1 MALPRKLFFFLSV
14 MAGCLSDFVKAVP
27 GQQTSYTAILRRKSD
42 SKASVLFNLRSRPSY
57 SSSAWESNGQ
67 PLQPRRERLKQ
78 YSSPT
83 SLYQMSD
90 GFRQDDESVDYGPV
104 FVQEPENVIFPMDSG
119 EKKVAL
125 NCEARGFPGPS
136 YRWLRNGTE
145 IDLESDYRY
154 TLIDGNLII
163 SSPNEVKDSG
173 QYQCIASNTLGRVL
187 SREATLQFA
196 YLGNFSGRVRSAV
209 SVREGQGVVLMC
221 SPPHH
226 SPEIT
231 YSWVLN
237 EYPSFVAEDSRRF
250 ISQETGNLYISKAQA
265 SDVGSYICHVKN
277 VLTNT
282 RVMSPPT
289 PLTLRNDEDGSRP
302 QHPPRFG
309 DSGRPLQIG
318 PTQPS
323 YEGGAETGDPDPRQT
338 AHKRKTAR
346 ETSMISSSDPDDDG
360 EFASWRECMKHIPTK
375 RDFRLLIQE
384 VRDTCKTEIQV
395 LHKDFQQLTQRVE
408 DIDGEV
414 QTTKQD
420 IYRLQSQSVAQAAI
434 IRDLQRHVED
444 LDNRGRRN
452 NIRIKGLPEATG
464 TEDLPAVLQML
475 FNNILGAPSSNK
487 IEMDRAHRALRP
499 REKNTYMFLTVDSPV
514 PTISWRKVNGFIP
527 SKARLRKSQAVLEIP
542 NVQLEDAGAY
552 ECKAENSRGK
562 NAFRGQLQVYTQPQ
576 WIEKINDTQ
585 LDSGDQVHWECK
597 ASGKPRPIYR
607 WLKNGL
613 PLLPQNRLEM
623 VNGMLTIHNISQSDA
638 GMYQC
643 LAENIYGIIYG
654 SAELK
659 VLASAPS
666 FELNQRQKTIII
678 TKGKE
683 VIMECKPQ
691 ASPKPAIS
699 WMKGDRAVRQNKRV
713 AVLPD
718 GSLRILNASKSDEGK
733 YTCRGENVF
742 GSAEITTVVSVT
754 EPTKIELTPKRTE
767 LTVGES
773 VVLSCKAIHD
783 PLLDVSFF
791 WTLNE
796 QPVDFDKDDGH
807 FENIRAQ
814 ASSADLMIR
823 NILLVHAGRYGCRV
837 QTTADS
843 VSDEAELLVRGPPG
857 PPGVVIVE
865 EITETTATLSWSPGA
880 DNHSPI
886 LYYNL
891 QARSPF
897 SLGWQTVR
905 TVPDIISGDME
916 SAMAL
921 DLNPWVEY
929 EFRVVATNSIGTGDP
944 SIPSRVIRTNE
955 AVPKTPPANVS
966 GGSGRRHELVITWEP
981 VSEEFQNGEGFG
993 YIVAFRPND
1002 TRGWKEKMVTSS
1014 DASKF
1019 IYRDEST
1026 PLLTPFE
1033 VKVGVYNNKGDG
1045 PFSDIVFICSAEGEP
1060 STAPIDVK
1068 ATGLSASE
1076 ILVSWKTSKDNV
1088 GRPLGFEVS
1097 YWNDMEQEEAAEKV
1111 KTAGNES
1118 SIILPELEGNTL
1130 YHITVRA
1137 FNKAGYGPPS
1147 AAVRGSTKKSPP
1159 SQAPSIVKW
1168 IRNGSHVSLGWEAV
1182 RSLANESDVMGYKV
1196 MLRQEGHSNSQ
1207 VIQTQTTS
1215 AVVLLP
1221 DSGFY
1226 IIEVRAV
1233 SEGGDGTASSQIRV
1247 PSYSGKLEACV
1258 LCA

>member
-1 MALPRKLFFFLSV
+1 MALSWKLFLFLSV
-14 MAGCLSDFVKAVP
+14 MGCLSVRTKSIP
-27 GQQTSYTAILRRKSD
+27 GQQTSYAAILRIKSG
-42 SKASVLFNLRSRPSY
+42 SSSSSLFNSKNRPRY
-57 SSSAWESNGQ
+57 SSSSLESHGHYPQ
-67 PLQPRRERLKQ
+67 SWRERAKH

-83 SLYQMSD
+83 NLYHYSEA
-90 GFRQDDESVDYGPV
+90 FRQDDESVDYGPV
-104 FVQEPENVIFPMDSG
+104 FMQEPENVVFPMDSG

-125 NCEARGFPGPS
+125 NCEARGSPTPS

-154 TLIDGNLII
+154 SLIDGNLII
-163 SSPNEVKDSG
+163 SSPNENKDSG
-173 QYQCIASNTLGRVL
+173 QYQCLAANSYGSIL
-187 SREATLQFA
+187 SRESTLQFA
-196 YLGNFSGRVRSAV
+196 YLGNFSGRIRSAV

-226 SPEIT
+226 SPEVI
-231 YSWVLN
+231 YSWVFN
-237 EYPSFVAEDSRRF
+237 EFPSFVAEDSRRF
-250 ISQETGNLYISKAQA
+250 ISQETGNLYIAKAQA
-265 SDVGSYICHVKN
+265 LDVGSYICLVKN
-277 VLTNT
+277 LLTNT

-289 PLTLRNDEDGSRP
+289 PLTLRNDGVMGE
-302 QHPPRFG
+302 
-309 DSGRPLQIG
+309 
-318 PTQPS
+318 
-323 YEGGAETGDPDPRQT
+323 YEP
-338 AHKRKTAR
+338 
-346 ETSMISSSDPDDDG
+346 
-360 EFASWRECMKHIPTK
+360 
-375 RDFRLLIQE
+375 
-384 VRDTCKTEIQV
+384 
-395 LHKDFQQLTQRVE
+395 
-408 DIDGEV
+408 
-414 QTTKQD
+414 
-420 IYRLQSQSVAQAAI
+420 
-434 IRDLQRHVED
+434 
-444 LDNRGRRN
+444 
-452 NIRIKGLPEATG
+452 
-464 TEDLPAVLQML
+464 
-475 FNNILGAPSSNK
+475 K
-487 IEMDRAHRALRP
+487 IEVHFPYTFTAAKGTTVKMECFALG
-499 REKNTYMFLTVDSPV
+499 NPV
-514 PTISWRKVNGFIP
+514 PTISWRKVSGFIP

-542 NVQLEDAGAY
+542 NVQLEDAGTY
-552 ECKAENSRGK
+552 ECKAENFRGK

-576 WIEKINDTQ
+576 WVEKINDTQ
-585 LDSGDQVHWECK
+585 IDSGDQLRWECK
-597 ASGKPRPIYR
+597 ATAKPRPIYR

-613 PLLPQNRLEM
+613 PLMPQNRIEM
-623 VNGMLTIHNISQSDA
+623 VNGILTIHNVNQSDA

-643 LAENIYGIIYG
+643 LSENIYGIIYG

-659 VLASAPS
+659 VLASAPI

-683 VIMECKPQ
+683 VVLECKPQ
-691 ASPKPAIS
+691 ASPKPTIS
-699 WMKGDRAVRQNKRV
+699 WMKGDKAVRQNKRV

-718 GSLRILNASKSDEGK
+718 GSLRILNASKTDEGK
-733 YTCRGENVF
+733 YTCRGENIF
-742 GSAEITTVVSVT
+742 GSAEILASVFVT

-773 VVLSCKAIHD
+773 IVLSCKAIHD
-783 PLLDVSFF
+783 PTLDVMFSWF
-791 WTLNE
+791 LNGKE
-796 QPVDFDKDDGH
+796 VDFENEDGH
-807 FENIRAQ
+807 FESMRAQ
-814 ASSADLMIR
+814 TSSADLMIR
-823 NILLVHAGRYGCRV
+823 NILLIHAGTYGCRV

-857 PPGVVIVE
+857 SPGVVIVE
-865 EITETTATLSWSPGA
+865 EITESTATLSWSTGL

-897 SLGWQTVR
+897 SLGWQTVK
-905 TVPDIISGDME
+905 TVPEIISGDME
-916 SAMAL
+916 SAMAV

-944 SIPSRVIRTNE
+944 SPSSRVIRTSE

-1026 PLLTPFE
+1026 PPLTPFE

-1060 STAPIDVK
+1060 STAPADVK

-1076 ILVSWKTSKDNV
+1076 LLVTWKPFKENLGKS
-1088 GRPLGFEVS
+1088 LGFEVS
-1097 YWNDMEQEEAAEKV
+1097 YWKDTEQEEAAEKV

-1118 SIILPELEGNTL
+1118 SIILTDLEGDTL

-1137 FNKAGYGPPS
+1137 YNRAGFGPPS
-1147 AAVRGSTKKSPP
+1147 GVIQASTKKSPP
-1159 SQAPSIVKW
+1159 SQAPSSVKW
-1168 IRNGSHVSLGWEAV
+1168 MRNGPHVSLGWEAV

-1215 AVVLLP
+1215 AVVVLP

-1247 PSYSGKLEACV
+1247 PSYSGKVTSATTTIHNISSTSSITLLLALV
-1258 LCA
+1258 VPTTTSW

>member
-1 MALPRKLFFFLSV
+1 MASPWKLYLLLSV
-14 MAGCLSDFVKAVP
+14 IAGCLSALTCAVP
-27 GQQTSYTAILRRKSD
+27 GQQTSYAAILRRKSG
-42 SKASVLFNLRSRPSY
+42 SSYLALFNNKNRPRY
-57 SSSAWESNGQ
+57 SSSSLEPIGQ
-67 PLQPRRERLKQ
+67 QSEIDRTRQ
-78 YSSPT
+78 YGSPIN
-83 SLYQMSD
+83 LYQLSD
-90 GFRQDDESVDYGPV
+90 GYRQDDESVDYGPV
-104 FVQEPENVIFPMDSG
+104 FIQEPENVIFPIDSG

-125 NCEARGFPGPS
+125 NCEARGAPAPS

-145 IDLESDYRY
+145 IDLDSDYRY
-154 TLIDGNLII
+154 ILIDGNVII
-163 SSPNEVKDSG
+163 SSPNEMKDSG
-173 QYQCIASNTLGRVL
+173 QYQCIAANNLGRIL

-231 YSWVLN
+231 YSWVFN

-289 PLTLRNDEDGSRP
+289 PLTLRNDGVMGE
-302 QHPPRFG
+302 
-309 DSGRPLQIG
+309 
-318 PTQPS
+318 
-323 YEGGAETGDPDPRQT
+323 YEP
-338 AHKRKTAR
+338 
-346 ETSMISSSDPDDDG
+346 
-360 EFASWRECMKHIPTK
+360 
-375 RDFRLLIQE
+375 
-384 VRDTCKTEIQV
+384 
-395 LHKDFQQLTQRVE
+395 
-408 DIDGEV
+408 
-414 QTTKQD
+414 
-420 IYRLQSQSVAQAAI
+420 
-434 IRDLQRHVED
+434 
-444 LDNRGRRN
+444 
-452 NIRIKGLPEATG
+452 
-464 TEDLPAVLQML
+464 
-475 FNNILGAPSSNK
+475 K
-487 IEMDRAHRALRP
+487 IEVHFPYTFTAAKGTTVRMECFALG
-499 REKNTYMFLTVDSPV
+499 NPV
-514 PTISWRKVNGFIP
+514 PTISWRKVSGFIP

-542 NVQLEDAGAY
+542 NVQLEDAGTY

-585 LDSGDQVHWECK
+585 LDSGDQLRWECK

-613 PLLPQNRLEM
+613 PLLPQNRVEM
-623 VNGMLTIHNISQSDA
+623 VNGMLTIHNVNQSDA

-643 LAENIYGIIYG
+643 LAENIYGILYG

-683 VIMECKPQ
+683 VVMECKPQ
-691 ASPKPAIS
+691 ASPKPTIS
-699 WMKGDRAVRQNKRV
+699 WMKGDRAVRQNKRI

-733 YTCRGENVF
+733 YTCRGENLF

-754 EPTKIELTPKRTE
+754 EPTKIELIPKRTE

-783 PLLDVSFF
+783 PLLDISFF

-796 QPVDFDKDDGH
+796 QPVDFEKEDGH
-807 FENIRAQ
+807 FESIRAQ

-837 QTTADS
+837 QSTADS

-865 EITETTATLSWSPGA
+865 EITESTATLSWSPGA

-897 SLGWQTVR
+897 SLGWQIVK
-905 TVPDIISGDME
+905 TVPDTISGDME
-916 SAMAL
+916 SAMAV

-944 SIPSRVIRTNE
+944 SIPSRVIRTSE

-1026 PLLTPFE
+1026 PPLTPFE

-1060 STAPIDVK
+1060 STAPTDVK

-1076 ILVSWKTSKDNV
+1076 ILVAWKSSKDNV
-1088 GRPLGFEVS
+1088 GRPMGFEVS
-1097 YWNDMEQEEAAEKV
+1097 YWKDIEQEEAAEKV
-1111 KTAGNES
+1111 KTSRNES
-1118 SIILPELEGNTL
+1118 SIILTELEGNTL

-1137 FNKAGYGPPS
+1137 FNKAGYGPTS
-1147 AAVRGSTKKSPP
+1147 TAIRGSTKKSPP
-1159 SQAPSIVKW
+1159 SQAPSIVKS

-1182 RSLANESDVMGYKV
+1182 SSLANESDVMGYKV

-1207 VIQTQTTS
+1207 VIQTKTTS
-1215 AVVLLP
+1215 AVVFLP

-1247 PSYSGKLEACV
+1247 PSYSEKVTSAQSTLHNISASSSSLTLLLALV
-1258 LCA
+1258 VPTTSW

>member
-1 MALPRKLFFFLSV
+1 MALPWKLLLLLSV
-14 MAGCLSDFVKAVP
+14 IVGYLADFASAIP
-27 GQQTSYTAILRRKSD
+27 GQQTSYAAILRRKSG
-42 SKASVLFNLRSRPSY
+42 SSYMSLFNSKNRPRFSG
-57 SSSAWESNGQ
+57 SSFETIGQ
-67 PLQPRRERLKQ
+67 SSQTGRERANH
-78 YSSPT
+78 YSPPT
-83 SLYQMSD
+83 HLYHLSD
-90 GFRQDDESVDYGPV
+90 GFRQDDH
-104 FVQEPENVIFPMDSG
+104 
-119 EKKVAL
+119 
-125 NCEARGFPGPS
+125 
-136 YRWLRNGTE
+136 
-145 IDLESDYRY
+145 
-154 TLIDGNLII
+154 
-163 SSPNEVKDSG
+163 
-173 QYQCIASNTLGRVL
+173 
-187 SREATLQFA
+187 
-196 YLGNFSGRVRSAV
+196 LGNFSGRVRSAV

-221 SPPHH
+221 SPPQH
-226 SPEIT
+226 SQEIT

-289 PLTLRNDEDGSRP
+289 PLTLRNDGVMGE
-302 QHPPRFG
+302 
-309 DSGRPLQIG
+309 
-318 PTQPS
+318 
-323 YEGGAETGDPDPRQT
+323 YEP
-338 AHKRKTAR
+338 
-346 ETSMISSSDPDDDG
+346 
-360 EFASWRECMKHIPTK
+360 
-375 RDFRLLIQE
+375 
-384 VRDTCKTEIQV
+384 
-395 LHKDFQQLTQRVE
+395 
-408 DIDGEV
+408 
-414 QTTKQD
+414 
-420 IYRLQSQSVAQAAI
+420 
-434 IRDLQRHVED
+434 
-444 LDNRGRRN
+444 
-452 NIRIKGLPEATG
+452 
-464 TEDLPAVLQML
+464 
-475 FNNILGAPSSNK
+475 K
-487 IEMDRAHRALRP
+487 IEVHFPYTFTAAKGTTVRMECFALG
-499 REKNTYMFLTVDSPV
+499 NPV
-514 PTISWRKVNGFIP
+514 PTISWRKVSGFIP

-542 NVQLEDAGAY
+542 NVQLEDAGTY

-585 LDSGDQVHWECK
+585 LDSGDQLHWECK
-597 ASGKPRPIYR
+597 ATGKPRPIYR
-607 WLKNGL
+607 WLMNGQ
-613 PLLPQNRLEM
+613 PLLPQNRVEM
-623 VNGMLTIHNISQSDA
+623 VNGMLTIHNVNQSDA

-666 FELNQRQKTIII
+666 FEFNQRQKTIII

-691 ASPKPAIS
+691 ASPKPTIS

-713 AVLPD
+713 ALIPD
-718 GSLRILNASKSDEGK
+718 GSLRILNATKSDEGK
-733 YTCRGENVF
+733 YTCRGENLF
-742 GSAEITTVVSVT
+742 GSAEITTVLSVT

-773 VVLSCKAIHD
+773 VVLSCKAVHD

-796 QPVDFDKDDGH
+796 QPVDFEKEDGH
-807 FENIRAQ
+807 FESIRSQ

-823 NILLVHAGRYGCRV
+823 NILLMHAGRYGCRV

-843 VSDEAELLVRGPPG
+843 VADEAELLVRGPPG

-865 EITETTATLSWSPGA
+865 EITESTATLSWSPGA

-886 LYYNL
+886 IYYNL

-897 SLGWQTVR
+897 SLGWQTVK
-905 TVPDIISGDME
+905 TVPDTISGDME
-916 SAMAL
+916 SAMVV

-944 SIPSRVIRTNE
+944 SIPSRVIRTSE

-1026 PLLTPFE
+1026 PPLTPFE

-1060 STAPIDVK
+1060 SSPPTDVK

-1076 ILVSWKTSKDNV
+1076 ILVTWKSSKDNV

-1097 YWNDMEQEEAAEKV
+1097 YWKDMEQEEAAEKV

-1118 SIILPELEGNTL
+1118 SIILTALEGNTL
-1130 YHITVRA
+1130 YHITTRA

-1147 AAVRGSTKKSPP
+1147 PEIRGSTKKSPP

-1168 IRNGSHVSLGWEAV
+1168 IQNGSHVSLGWEAV

-1196 MLRQEGHSNSQ
+1196 MLRQEGHSNNQ

-1215 AVVLLP
+1215 AAVLLP
-1221 DSGFY
+1221 DSGVY

-1247 PSYSGKLEACV
+1247 PFHSVKVTSAQATLHNISASSSSLTLLLALV
-1258 LCA
+1258 VPTTSW

>member
-1 MALPRKLFFFLSV
+1 MALSWKLFLFLSV
-14 MAGCLSDFVKAVP
+14 MGYLSALTKSIP
-27 GQQTSYTAILRRKSD
+27 GQQTSYAAILRIKSG
-42 SKASVLFNLRSRPSY
+42 SSSSSSLFNAKNRPRY
-57 SSSAWESNGQ
+57 SSS
-67 PLQPRRERLKQ
+67 LQSLGHYSQSWRERAKH
-78 YSSPT
+78 YSAPT
-83 SLYQMSD
+83 NLYHFSET
-90 GFRQDDESVDYGPV
+90 FRQDDESVDYGPV
-104 FVQEPENVIFPMDSG
+104 FIQEPENVIFPMDSG

-125 NCEARGFPGPS
+125 NCEARGSPTPS

-145 IDLESDYRY
+145 IDLENDYRY
-154 TLIDGNLII
+154 SLIDGNFII
-163 SSPNEVKDSG
+163 SNPDEMKDSG
-173 QYQCIASNTLGRVL
+173 QYQCLAANSFGSIL
-187 SREATLQFA
+187 SRESTLQFA

-226 SPEIT
+226 SPEVI
-231 YSWVLN
+231 YSWIFN
-237 EYPSFVAEDSRRF
+237 EFPSYVAEDSRRF
-250 ISQETGNLYISKAQA
+250 ISQETGNLYIAKAQA
-265 SDVGSYICHVKN
+265 SDVGSYICLVKN
-277 VLTNT
+277 LLTNT

-289 PLTLRNDEDGSRP
+289 PLTLRNDGVMGE
-302 QHPPRFG
+302 
-309 DSGRPLQIG
+309 
-318 PTQPS
+318 
-323 YEGGAETGDPDPRQT
+323 YEP
-338 AHKRKTAR
+338 
-346 ETSMISSSDPDDDG
+346 
-360 EFASWRECMKHIPTK
+360 
-375 RDFRLLIQE
+375 
-384 VRDTCKTEIQV
+384 
-395 LHKDFQQLTQRVE
+395 
-408 DIDGEV
+408 
-414 QTTKQD
+414 
-420 IYRLQSQSVAQAAI
+420 
-434 IRDLQRHVED
+434 
-444 LDNRGRRN
+444 
-452 NIRIKGLPEATG
+452 
-464 TEDLPAVLQML
+464 
-475 FNNILGAPSSNK
+475 K
-487 IEMDRAHRALRP
+487 IEVHFPYTFTAAKGTTVKMECFALG
-499 REKNTYMFLTVDSPV
+499 NPV
-514 PTISWRKVNGFIP
+514 PTISWRKVSGFIP

-542 NVQLEDAGAY
+542 NVQLEDAGTY
-552 ECKAENSRGK
+552 ECKAENFRGK

-585 LDSGDQVHWECK
+585 LDSGDQLRWECK
-597 ASGKPRPIYR
+597 ATAKPRAIYR

-613 PLLPQNRLEM
+613 PLLPQNRIEM
-623 VNGMLTIHNISQSDA
+623 VNGMLTIHNVNQSDA

-659 VLASAPS
+659 VLASAPM
-666 FELNQRQKTIII
+666 FELNQRQKTVII

-683 VIMECKPQ
+683 VVLECKPQ
-691 ASPKPAIS
+691 ASPKPTIS
-699 WMKGDRAVRQNKRV
+699 WMKGDKAVRQNKRV

-718 GSLRILNASKSDEGK
+718 GSLRILNTSKNDEGK
-733 YTCRGENVF
+733 YTCLGENIF
-742 GSAEITTVVSVT
+742 GSAEIVASVFVA
-754 EPTKIELTPKRTE
+754 EPSKIELTPKRTE

-773 VVLSCKAIHD
+773 IVLSCKAIHD
-783 PLLDVSFF
+783 PTLDVIFSWF
-791 WTLNE
+791 LNGKA
-796 QPVDFDKDDGH
+796 VDFEKEDGH
-807 FENIRAQ
+807 FESIRAQ
-814 ASSADLMIR
+814 TSSADLMIR
-823 NILLVHAGRYGCRV
+823 NILLVHAGTYGCRV

-857 PPGVVIVE
+857 SPGVVIVE
-865 EITETTATLSWSPGA
+865 EITESTATLSWSTGV

-897 SLGWQTVR
+897 SLGWQTVK
-905 TVPDIISGDME
+905 TVPEIISGDME
-916 SAMAL
+916 SAMVV

-944 SIPSRVIRTNE
+944 SPSSRVIRTSE

-1026 PLLTPFE
+1026 PPLTPFE

-1060 STAPIDVK
+1060 SNPPADVK

-1076 ILVSWKTSKDNV
+1076 ILVAWKPFKENLGKS
-1088 GRPLGFEVS
+1088 LGFEVS
-1097 YWNDMEQEEAAEKV
+1097 YWKDMEQEEAAEKV

-1118 SIILPELEGNTL
+1118 SIILTDLEGNTL

-1137 FNKAGYGPPS
+1137 YNRAGFGPPS
-1147 AAVRGSTKKSPP
+1147 NAVEAKSKKSPP
-1159 SQAPSIVKW
+1159 SQAPSIVDCK
-1168 IRNGSHVSLGWEAV
+1168 RNGPHVSLGWEAV
-1182 RSLANESDVMGYKV
+1182 RSLANESDVKGYKV
-1196 MLRQEGHSNSQ
+1196 MLRQEGQSNSQ
-1207 VIQTQTTS
+1207 VFHTQTTS
-1215 AVVLLP
+1215 AVVLIP

-1247 PSYSGKLEACV
+1247 PANSGKVTSATTTLHNISSTSSLTLLLALV
-1258 LCA
+1258 VPTTTSW